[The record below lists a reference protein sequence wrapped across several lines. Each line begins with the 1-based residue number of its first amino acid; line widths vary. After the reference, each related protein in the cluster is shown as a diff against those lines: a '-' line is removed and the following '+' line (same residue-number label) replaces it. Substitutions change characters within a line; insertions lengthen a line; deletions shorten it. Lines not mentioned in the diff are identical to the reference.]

1 MARSKTGDRGAF
13 SELVRRHQAVVFTVC
28 YRVLGNR
35 EDAEDAAQEAFVRAY
50 GKLESFEGRSSFKTW
65 MLRLATNVSLN
76 ELGKRKEPHP
86 DGTRPSVLPTPES
99 ELLRSE
105 AIAGVHEALQ
115 HLRPEHRAAVVLR
128 DLRELP
134 YVEVAEALDV
144 PEGTAKGWAH
154 RGRMRLKELLSS

>member
-1 MARSKTGDRGAF
+1 MARSQTGDRGAF
-13 SELVRRHQAVVFTVC
+13 SELVRRHQAAVFTVC

-76 ELGKRKEPHP
+76 ELGKRKGSYPE
-86 DGTRPSVLPTPES
+86 DTRPGPAPNPET

-115 HLRPEHRAAVVLR
+115 HLKPEHRAAVVLR
-128 DLRELP
+128 DLRELS
-134 YVEVAEALDV
+134 YAEVAEALAV

-154 RGRMRLKELLSS
+154 RGRLKLKELLS